1 MEKAKGNVMNR
12 YDGERDRF
20 MRDCLQLPIIGSG
33 MEANPDVCLTG
44 PEAERRM
51 GGMILG
57 MMVRMGRRRMA
68 EGASRGQNHHGD
80 VQDRDDPA
88 RHLQRW
94 PVLWTD
100 HHTDREPTT
109 ERVFS
114 YPIRRRP
121 STDGYSSMLQCAP
134 IDALFSYDRRSPNP
148 NACEGIAPS
157 HRRSGVDPTVD

>member
-33 MEANPDVCLTG
+33 MEANPDVGLTG
-44 PEAERRM
+44 PETERRM

-88 RHLQRW
+88 RH
-94 PVLWTD
+94 P
-100 HHTDREPTT
+100 E
-109 ERVFS
+109 
-114 YPIRRRP
+114 
-121 STDGYSSMLQCAP
+121 
-134 IDALFSYDRRSPNP
+134 RRS
-148 NACEGIAPS
+148 
-157 HRRSGVDPTVD
+157 VL